1 MPTNESIIR
10 NVSDTAFMV
19 AAYRARETERADALF
34 RDPLAARLAG
44 DRGMRILENLPQRTF
59 LGGWSIV
66 IRTCII
72 DSFIQS
78 AVAEGIDTI
87 VNLGAGLDTR
97 PYRLE
102 LPAPLRWVEVDFSDV
117 VDLKESELAG
127 EKARCPLERVPLDL
141 SDSQQRR
148 KFLSEVA
155 DRSNNIL
162 GLTEGVIP
170 YLSSEEVA
178 ALAQDLRSRYS
189 FRYWIA
195 DYFSPAAHRYRER
208 KKMTRVMQNAP
219 FCF

>member
-1 MPTNESIIR
+1 MI
-10 NVSDTAFMV
+10 

-97 PYRLE
+97 PISLSWPMRQWWRIIRLIA
-102 LPAPLRWVEVDFSDV
+102 PAEK
-117 VDLKESELAG
+117 LKAMGKFMGYVLFE
-127 EKARCPLERVPLDL
+127 PVP
-141 SDSQQRR
+141 R
-148 KFLSEVA
+148 
-155 DRSNNIL
+155 
-162 GLTEGVIP
+162 
-170 YLSSEEVA
+170 
-178 ALAQDLRSRYS
+178 
-189 FRYWIA
+189 
-195 DYFSPAAHRYRER
+195 
-208 KKMTRVMQNAP
+208 
-219 FCF
+219 

>member
-1 MPTNESIIR
+1 
-10 NVSDTAFMV
+10 
-19 AAYRARETERADALF
+19 
-34 RDPLAARLAG
+34 
-44 DRGMRILENLPQRTF
+44 
-59 LGGWSIV
+59 
-66 IRTCII
+66 
-72 DSFIQS
+72 
-78 AVAEGIDTI
+78 
-87 VNLGAGLDTR
+87 LDTR

-162 GLTEGVIP
+162 ALTEGVIP

-219 FCF
+219 FCFKPEDYFGFFCQQGWQAKTIRYIPEEAHKLNRPIPLPWPMRQWWRIIRLIAPAEKLKAMGKFMGYVLFEPVPR